1 MRLSIPIFD
10 GGLIR
15 SEISKEKKAMEKVRE
30 EERSLRLD
38 IIREIKDSY
47 LNIENAQ
54 KRIEVA
60 LKAVETVKENLR
72 IEVLK
77 YETGSGTSTDIID
90 AQTSLL
96 RAEADYLQAIYDK
109 NIAVASLRK
118 AIGQDIYEEVSK

>member
-1 MRLSIPIFD
+1 MRLSAPIFD
-10 GGLIR
+10 GGLI
-15 SEISKEKKAMEKVRE
+15 SAEVNQEKKKMEKVRE
-30 EERSLRLD
+30 EERSLKLD
-38 IIREIKDSY
+38 IIREIKNAY

-60 LKAVETVKENLR
+60 LKAVETAKENLR

-77 YETGSGTSTDIID
+77 YETGSGTSTVVID